1 MLSPNNLM
9 QNERITKMEGTGDRV
24 GTGTVEREGTGTEVE
39 DGRVKI
45 TEEIF

>member
-1 MLSPNNLM
+1 MLSPNNLK
-9 QNERITKMEGTGDRV
+9 QNKRVTKREGTGT
-24 GTGTVEREGTGTEVE
+24 GTGTGEREGTGTGVE